1 MNLKTTALHLSRQG
15 VSRQFIPI
23 SNPKN
28 AVLSLTQRTA
38 AQGGNVSAANAPAN
52 PVRSFSSS
60 QTSRDN
66 NNSSNKSS
74 SISGAHQ
81 FQQPSV
87 FTSHLN
93 LNGFNASAG
102 SGLPLTSKQFQ
113 SPLASNLHFRPENSS
128 NGSPQNKP
136 SNTKHGQLSQNA
148 WTALQDQD
156 IRAVFSSLQEMR
168 HQGVYA
174 DAALSSRIVAQFLD
188 MNSPHDAE
196 KALSMLVDCHQS
208 QGRVLSPSQRNTYT
222 ALAKD
227 IANHSSDFSQ
237 ALSLAKLLDR

>member
-38 AQGGNVSAANAPAN
+38 AQGGNVSAANAPVN

-66 NNSSNKSS
+66 NNNNSNNKNG

-81 FQQPSV
+81 FQQSSV

-93 LNGFNASAG
+93 LNGFNAS
-102 SGLPLTSKQFQ
+102 SGLPLTSKQFH
-113 SPLASNLHFRPENSS
+113 SPLASNLNFHPENSS
-128 NGSPQNKP
+128 NGSPQNKS
-136 SNTKHGQLSQNA
+136 SNTKHGQLSQNTWA
-148 WTALQDQD
+148 ALQDQD
-156 IRAVFSSLQEMR
+156 IRAVFSSLQEMQ

-208 QGRVLSPSQRNTYT
+208 QGRVLSPSQRNAYT

-227 IANHSSDFSQ
+227 IATHSSDFSQ